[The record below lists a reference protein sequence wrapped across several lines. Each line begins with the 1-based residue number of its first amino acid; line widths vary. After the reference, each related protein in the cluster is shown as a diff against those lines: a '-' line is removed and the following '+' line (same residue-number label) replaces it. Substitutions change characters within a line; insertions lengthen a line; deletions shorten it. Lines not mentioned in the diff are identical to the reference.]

1 MKLKSISPNELLAKS
16 RYCDG
21 TDGQVLLDKYSD
33 AVFDTFDSW
42 ERLGRKW
49 GYTELPSG
57 LCRLFAY
64 TASRECSLKLS
75 VEILFRLHYP
85 NLQCAALAWVKDPEV
100 LFKLAQKL
108 SEEARNSE
116 PVFLSI
122 LEIWNW
128 RLNRMV
134 DAEEDKDRWIKG
146 VAPDYI
152 RKMYEIVLKLGF
164 AKLFAKWLF
173 NKRYRDWTDIRGVQS
188 AEKQLHYLMEAVI
201 VASWDASQIDTD
213 SCDIDYLTFLATD
226 IDEYHPLSTADV
238 NKVLDGYNRLFG
250 DLSVNGMSLPLSGNM
265 LQRLCGFS
273 EMFWKA
279 NQSNLAKQVDEWI
292 KKYECIFEGWKVKG
306 KMHDYRHVQRESFLL
321 SAMLEMCIR
330 RVTEVALKTQI
341 CNIIIDHLLRQ
352 QNCCDDLYLEYYNA
366 AFCIARQA
374 QESISV
380 VNLYAYDERLISSHR
395 NMECVLNII
404 NCSGSIPLSAANKKM
419 LEDRWQYEHEAW
431 EGRLTTTHQMAKYDL
446 LVRMVNAFTK

>member
-1 MKLKSISPNELLAKS
+1 MKLKNISPNELLAKS

-21 TDGQVLLDKYSD
+21 TDGQVLLERYSD

-42 ERLGRKW
+42 ERLNCMW

-57 LCRLFAY
+57 LCKLFAY
-64 TASRECSLKLS
+64 TASRECSLKLA

-108 SEEARNSE
+108 SEEARNTV

-128 RLNRMV
+128 RLNRIV
-134 DAEEDKDRWIKG
+134 DAEEDKDKWIKC
-146 VAPDYI
+146 VAPVYI
-152 RKMYEIVLKLGF
+152 HKMYDIALNLGF

-173 NKRYRDWTDIRGVQS
+173 NKGYRDWTDIRGVQS
-188 AEKQLHYLMEAVI
+188 AEKQLHYLMEAAI
-201 VASWDASQIDTD
+201 VASWDASQIDAD

-226 IDEYHPLSTADV
+226 IDEYHPLSAADV
-238 NKVLDGYNRLFG
+238 NKVLDGYVRLFG
-250 DLSVNGMSLPLSGNM
+250 DLSIHRMSLPLSQNM
-265 LQRLCGFS
+265 LQWLCGFS

-279 NQSNLAKQVDEWI
+279 NRSNLAKQVEELI
-292 KKYECIFEGWKVKG
+292 KKYECIFEGWRVKG

-321 SAMLEMCIR
+321 SALLEMCIH
-330 RVTEVALKTQI
+330 RVTDGVLKSQI
-341 CNIIIDHLLRQ
+341 CYIIIDHLFRQ
-352 QNCCDDLYLEYYNA
+352 QNCCEDLYLEYYNA

-374 QESISV
+374 QELISV
-380 VNLYAYDERLISSHR
+380 VNLYAYDERLILSHR

-404 NCSGSIPLSAANKKM
+404 NCTDNTPLSAANKKK
-419 LEDRWQYEHEAW
+419 LEDRWLYEREAW
-431 EGRLTTTHQMAKYDL
+431 EWRLTTTHQMAKYDL

>member
-21 TDGQVLLDKYSD
+21 TDGQVLLESYSD

-42 ERLGRKW
+42 ERLSCMW

-57 LCRLFAY
+57 LCELFAY
-64 TASRECSLKLS
+64 TASRECSLKLA

-85 NLQCAALAWVKDPEV
+85 NLQCAALAWVKDPEI
-100 LFKLAQKL
+100 LYKLALKL
-108 SEEARNSE
+108 SEEARNSVPE
-116 PVFLSI
+116 ILSI

-128 RLNRMV
+128 RLNRIV
-134 DAEEDKDRWIKG
+134 DAQEDKDKWIKG
-146 VAPDYI
+146 IAPVYI
-152 RKMYEIVLKLGF
+152 RKMYDIALKLGI

-173 NKRYRDWTDIRGVQS
+173 NKGYRDWTDIRGVQS
-188 AEKQLHYLMEAVI
+188 AEKQLHYLMEAAI
-201 VASWDASQIDTD
+201 VASWDASQIDAD

-226 IDEYHPLSTADV
+226 IDEYHPLLTADV
-238 NKVLDGYNRLFG
+238 NNVLDGYVRLFG
-250 DLSVNGMSLPLSGNM
+250 DLNIHRMSLPLSQNM
-265 LQRLCGFS
+265 IQRLCGFS

-279 NQSNLAKQVDEWI
+279 KQSNLPKEVNEWI
-292 KKYECIFEGWKVKG
+292 KMYECIFEGWKVKG

-321 SAMLEMCIR
+321 AALLEMCIH
-330 RVTEVALKTQI
+330 RVTDGALKSQI
-341 CNIIIDHLLRQ
+341 CNIITDHLFRQ
-352 QNCCDDLYLEYYNA
+352 QICCDDLYLEYYNA
-366 AFCIARQA
+366 AFSIARQA

-380 VNLYAYDERLISSHR
+380 VNLHAYDEKLISSHR

-404 NCSGSIPLSAANKKM
+404 NCSGYIPLSAANKKM

-431 EGRLTTTHQMAKYDL
+431 EGRLATTHQMAKYDF
-446 LVRMVNAFTK
+446 LVRMVSAFTK

>member
-1 MKLKSISPNELLAKS
+1 MKLKSISPNELLAKC

-21 TDGQVLLDKYSD
+21 TDGQVLLESYSD
-33 AVFDTFDSW
+33 AVFDMFDSW
-42 ERLGRKW
+42 ERLSCMW

-57 LCRLFAY
+57 LCELFAY
-64 TASRECSLKLS
+64 TASRECSLKLA

-85 NLQCAALAWVKDPEV
+85 NLQCAALACVKDPEI
-100 LFKLAQKL
+100 LYKLALKL
-108 SEEARNSE
+108 SEEARNSVPE
-116 PVFLSI
+116 ILSI

-128 RLNRMV
+128 RLNRIV
-134 DAEEDKDRWIKG
+134 DAEEDKDKWIKG
-146 VAPDYI
+146 IAPVYI
-152 RKMYEIVLKLGF
+152 RKMYDIALKLGI

-173 NKRYRDWTDIRGVQS
+173 NKGYRDWTDIRGVQS
-188 AEKQLHYLMEAVI
+188 AEKQMHYLMEAAI
-201 VASWDASQIDTD
+201 VASWDASQIDAD

-238 NKVLDGYNRLFG
+238 NNVLDGYVRLFG
-250 DLSVNGMSLPLSGNM
+250 DLNIHRMSLPLSQNM
-265 LQRLCGFS
+265 IQRLCGFS

-279 NQSNLAKQVDEWI
+279 KQSNLPKEVNEWI
-292 KKYECIFEGWKVKG
+292 KMYECIFEGWKVKG

-321 SAMLEMCIR
+321 SALLEMCIH
-330 RVTEVALKTQI
+330 RVTDGALKSQI
-341 CNIIIDHLLRQ
+341 CNIIIDHLFRQ

-380 VNLYAYDERLISSHR
+380 VNLHTYDERLISGHR

-404 NCSGSIPLSAANKKM
+404 NCSGYIPLFAANKKM
-419 LEDRWQYEHEAW
+419 LEDRWKYEHEAW
-431 EGRLTTTHQMAKYDL
+431 EGRLATTHQMAKYDF